1 MNESLI
7 WYLHEFMHVRC
18 NARVVT
24 FFMGTCMKGK
34 DDDKRVTV
42 SISYLGIQKKV
53 VYTYPYYVN
62 LI

>member
-7 WYLHEFMHVRC
+7 WYLYEFMHVRC

-24 FFMGTCMKGK
+24 FFMGTRMKGK

-42 SISYLGIQKKV
+42 SISYLGIQIILIHI
-53 VYTYPYYVN
+53 YVN